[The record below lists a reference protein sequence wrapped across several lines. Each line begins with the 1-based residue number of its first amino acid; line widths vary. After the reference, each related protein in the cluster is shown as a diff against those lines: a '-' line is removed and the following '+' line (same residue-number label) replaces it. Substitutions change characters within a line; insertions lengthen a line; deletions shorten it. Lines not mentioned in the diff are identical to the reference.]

1 MRGSSTAEGRASQCC
16 RAKGRLDEEGD
27 AGTQSRQPCSHRAAP
42 AGAGVAVGRYGA
54 LRGAARCRQRRDRD
68 PERSPTGR
76 IVLPRSEPA
85 GSGGTG
91 THHAE
96 AARGSRVPNPGRS
109 RPTPTPRTR
118 IPAHR
123 SRHATPRRPDALSHR
138 GRPRSARPAPRGHA
152 PELGTWAVPGGGRGL
167 PKGRGYGRG
176 RGLPAGSPRLGEGGV
191 ATQGEGACPVVRGRG
206 LSRPRRRCRRSSARC
221 HTRPWPGGCR
231 RRGQCRGCRR

>member
-54 LRGAARCRQRRDRD
+54 LRGAVRCRQRRDRD

-96 AARGSRVPNPGRS
+96 AARGSCVPNPGRS

-152 PELGTWAVPGGGRGL
+152 PELARGRCPAGGVAFRRGVATGGGGACRRGL
-167 PKGRGYGRG
+167 PVLAKGAWPLRARG
-176 RGLPAGSPRLGEGGV
+176 RVP
-191 ATQGEGACPVVRGRG
+191 
-206 LSRPRRRCRRSSARC
+206 
-221 HTRPWPGGCR
+221 
-231 RRGQCRGCRR
+231 

>member
-54 LRGAARCRQRRDRD
+54 LRGAVRCRQRRDRD

-91 THHAE
+91 THHAGPGPSCAQPGAVPPHTHTPHPHPGTPQPPRNAAPPRRAFPPGPPPQRPPR
-96 AARGSRVPNPGRS
+96 AAR
-109 RPTPTPRTR
+109 PRTG
-118 IPAHR
+118 AH
-123 SRHATPRRPDALSHR
+123 
-138 GRPRSARPAPRGHA
+138 
-152 PELGTWAVPGGGRGL
+152 TWAVPGGGVAFRG
-167 PKGRGYGRG
+167 GVATGGG
-176 RGLPAGSPRLGEGGV
+176 RGLPAGSPRPGEGGV

-206 LSRPRRRCRRSSARC
+206 LPRPRRRC
-221 HTRPWPGGCR
+221 PG
-231 RRGQCRGCRR
+231 